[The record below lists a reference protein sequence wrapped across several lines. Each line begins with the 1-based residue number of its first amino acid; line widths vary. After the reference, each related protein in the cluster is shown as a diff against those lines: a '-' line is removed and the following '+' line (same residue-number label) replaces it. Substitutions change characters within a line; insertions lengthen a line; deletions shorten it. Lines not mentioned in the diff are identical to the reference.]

1 MSLLCT
7 APAMLPAM
15 QRPSIAI
22 VGAGRL
28 GSALATSLGSAGYSI
43 REVVSRDNRLSLAV
57 AQQLAWRLGT
67 RAWTAG
73 AAPIRA
79 DLIWF
84 CVPDSEVSKA
94 AIQLSDKDWKGR
106 AAFHSSGV
114 LPSDAL
120 EVLREKGTAVA
131 SVHPLMTFVRGSVP
145 ELRGV
150 TFAIEGDARA
160 IRMARK
166 IIRDLGGN
174 AVRLRKQDKVAYH
187 AFSTVVCPLLVSL
200 LASSEAVASLA
211 GISTAARRRMLPII
225 RQTLAN
231 YAKLGPARSFS
242 GPIVRGDIETI
253 SRHLRVLAKVPAA
266 QQVYVA
272 LAKAALEYLPSRN
285 KRKIQELLRT
295 ISPGRTLRNVKHT
308 SPASKRS
315 ARRS

>member
-1 MSLLCT
+1 MR
-7 APAMLPAM
+7 
-15 QRPSIAI
+15 RPSIAI
-22 VGAGRL
+22 VGVGRL
-28 GSALATSLGSAGYSI
+28 GSALATRLRSAGYTI
-43 REVVSRDNRLSLAV
+43 REVISRDNRNSLAV
-57 AQQLAWRLGT
+57 ARRSARKLGA
-67 RAWTAG
+67 RGWTTS
-73 AAPIRA
+73 AAPIQA

-84 CVPDSEVSKA
+84 CVPDSEVSRA
-94 AIQLSDKDWKGR
+94 AIQLSSKDWHGR
-106 AAFHSSGV
+106 VAFHSSGV

-120 EVLREKGTAVA
+120 EVLREQGAAVA

-150 TFAIEGDARA
+150 TFAVEGDARA
-160 IRMARK
+160 VRMART

-200 LASSEAVASLA
+200 LGSSEAVASVA
-211 GISTAARRRMLPII
+211 RISAAEARRRMLPII

-231 YAKLGPARSFS
+231 YAKLGPSGSFS
-242 GPIVRGDIETI
+242 GPIVRGDVETI
-253 SRHLRVLAKVPAA
+253 SQHLRVLAKVPVA

-285 KRKIQELLRT
+285 KREIRELLRAIT
-295 ISPGRTLRNVKHT
+295 PGRTLPNVKRT
-308 SPASKRS
+308 SLESKRS

>member
-57 AQQLAWRLGT
+57 AQQLARRLGT

-150 TFAIEGDARA
+150 TFAIETRLHITHSQRSSARCWF
-160 IRMARK
+160 
-166 IIRDLGGN
+166 LCS
-174 AVRLRKQDKVAYH
+174 RLLKR
-187 AFSTVVCPLLVSL
+187 LL
-200 LASSEAVASLA
+200 
-211 GISTAARRRMLPII
+211 RW
-225 RQTLAN
+225 Q
-231 YAKLGPARSFS
+231 
-242 GPIVRGDIETI
+242 
-253 SRHLRVLAKVPAA
+253 
-266 QQVYVA
+266 
-272 LAKAALEYLPSRN
+272 EYLRRPVAACCRSSGKRWRTMRN
-285 KRKIQELLRT
+285 
-295 ISPGRTLRNVKHT
+295 
-308 SPASKRS
+308 
-315 ARRS
+315 

>member
-1 MSLLCT
+1 
-7 APAMLPAM
+7 MLPAM

-28 GSALATSLGSAGYSI
+28 GRALATRLGSADYSI
-43 REVVSRDNRLSLAV
+43 REVISRNHRRSLTD
-57 AQQLAWRLGT
+57 AQQLARKLGAQ
-67 RAWTAG
+67 AWTTA
-73 AAPIRA
+73 AAPVQA
-79 DLIWF
+79 DLVWF
-84 CVPDSEVSKA
+84 FVPDSEVSKA
-94 AIQLSDKDWKGR
+94 AIQLSSKDWEGR
-106 AAFHSSGV
+106 VAFHSSGV

-120 EVLREKGTAVA
+120 EVLREKGAAVA
-131 SVHPLMTFVRGSVP
+131 AVHPLMTFVGGSVP

-150 TFAIEGDARA
+150 TFAVEGDARA
-160 IRMARK
+160 VRMARK
-166 IIRDLGGN
+166 IIHDLGGN

-211 GISTAARRRMLPII
+211 GISSAEARRRMLPII

-231 YAKLGPARSFS
+231 YAKLGPSGSFS
-242 GPIVRGDIETI
+242 GPIVRGDVETI
-253 SRHLRVLAKVPAA
+253 SQHLSALAKVPVA

-272 LAKAALEYLPSRN
+272 LAKAALQYLPSQNERE
-285 KRKIQELLRT
+285 IYELLRT
-295 ISPGRTLRNVKHT
+295 ISPGKTLHNVKRT